1 MIETICTQIISV
13 YFYRKEEGVMRY
25 GVAITIVQN
34 GYVEVDANC
43 EAEAKAKAKEAVS
56 EERVL
61 YFETEIKECKIDE
74 IFLWK

>member
-1 MIETICTQIISV
+1 
-13 YFYRKEEGVMRY
+13 MRY